1 MKNSTRTARPAALG
15 ALALAALLALT
26 ACGGNAEAE
35 KKAPEAAASAPLFA
49 QLPEKIQ
56 SAGTINVAS
65 NVEYPPFESF
75 DTDGTTIIGIDRE
88 IADALEKQLGVT
100 MDFDNIAFDA
110 IIPGLAS
117 ARYDMAM
124 SAMSDTVERQKT
136 VNFLDYFSAGGGV
149 MTSSAN
155 AEKFK
160 TLDDLCGAHVG
171 IVKGTTEDAD
181 AAGASKKCEEAGK
194 EKIEVTIFAGQN
206 QAVLALQS
214 DRVDAFLV
222 DSTSGSVIAAESKGA
237 LAMGER
243 YQDLA
248 FGIVF
253 PKDQE
258 QLMGAIQKGLE
269 AIKADGTYDKILADY
284 DMADHSM
291 ETFEVNGVKE

>member
-1 MKNSTRTARPAALG
+1 MKNTNRTIRSTALG
-15 ALALAALLALT
+15 ALAIAAMIGLS
-26 ACGGNAEAE
+26 ACGGAADAE
-35 KKAPEAAASAPLFA
+35 KPATADNAAPLFKE
-49 QLPEKIQ
+49 LPEKIQ
-56 SAGTINVAS
+56 KAGTINVAS

-75 DTDGTTIIGIDRE
+75 DTDGTTIVGIDRE
-88 IADALEKQLGVT
+88 IADELEKQLGVT
-100 MDFDNIAFDA
+100 MKFDNIAFDA

-124 SAMSDTVERQKT
+124 SAMSDTVERQKV
-136 VNFLDYFSAGGGV
+136 VNFLDYFSAGGGI
-149 MTSSAN
+149 MTSTAN
-155 AEKFK
+155 AEKYK

-194 EKIEVTIFAGQN
+194 PKIEVTIFAGQN
-206 QAVLALQS
+206 QAVLALES

-222 DSTSGSVIAAESKGA
+222 DSTSGSVIAAGSKGA
-237 LAMGER
+237 LAMGKR

-269 AIKADGTYDKILADY
+269 AMKSEGSYDKILTDY

-291 ETFEVNGVKE
+291 ESFPVNGVKE

>member
-1 MKNSTRTARPAALG
+1 MKNTHRTIRSTALG
-15 ALALAALLALT
+15 ALAVAAMVGLA
-26 ACGGNAEAE
+26 ACGGSAEAE
-35 KKAPEAAASAPLFA
+35 KPTTANNAAPLFNE
-49 QLPEKIQ
+49 LPERVQ
-56 SAGTINVAS
+56 QAGTINVAS

-75 DTDGTTIIGIDRE
+75 DTDGTTIVGIDRD
-88 IADALEKQLGVT
+88 IADALEKQFGVT
-100 MDFDNIAFDA
+100 MEFDNIAFDA
-110 IIPGLAS
+110 IIPGLSS

-124 SAMSDTVERQKT
+124 SAMSDTVERQKA
-136 VNFLDYFSAGGGV
+136 VNFIDYFSAGGGV
-149 MTSSAN
+149 MTTTAN
-155 AEKFK
+155 AERLK
-160 TLDDLCGAHVG
+160 TLEDLCGTHVG

-181 AAGASKKCEEAGK
+181 AAKASKKCGEAGK

-258 QLMGAIQKGLE
+258 QLMGAVQKGLE

-284 DMADHSM
+284 EMADHSM
-291 ETFEVNGVKE
+291 ETFPVNGVKE

>member
-1 MKNSTRTARPAALG
+1 MKNTNRTIRSTALG
-15 ALALAALLALT
+15 ALAVAAMIGLS
-26 ACGGNAEAE
+26 ACGGAAEAE
-35 KKAPEAAASAPLFA
+35 KPSAADNAAPLFKE
-49 QLPEKIQ
+49 LPEKVQ
-56 SAGTINVAS
+56 KAGAINVAS
-65 NVEYPPFESF
+65 NVEYPPFESY
-75 DTDGTTIIGIDRE
+75 DTDGTTIVGIDRE
-88 IADALEKQLGVT
+88 IADELEKKLGVT

-124 SAMSDTVERQKT
+124 SAMSDTVERQKA
-136 VNFLDYFSAGGGV
+136 VNFLDYFSAGGGI
-149 MTSSAN
+149 MTSTEN
-155 AEKFK
+155 ASKYK

-181 AAGASKKCEEAGK
+181 AAGASKKCEDAGK

-206 QAVLALQS
+206 QAVLALGS
-214 DRVDAFLV
+214 DRVDVFLV
-222 DSTSGSVIAAESKGA
+222 DSTSGSVIAAGSKGE

-269 AIKADGTYDKILADY
+269 AMKADGSYDKILSDY

-291 ETFEVNGVKE
+291 KSFPVNGVKE

>member
-1 MKNSTRTARPAALG
+1 MKTTTSTIRSTALG
-15 ALALAALLALT
+15 ALAIFALLGVT
-26 ACGGNAEAE
+26 ACGGAAEAE
-35 KKAPEAAASAPLFA
+35 KPTATDNAAPLFKE
-49 QLPEKIQ
+49 LPEKVQ
-56 SAGTINVAS
+56 TAGVINVAS

-75 DTDGTTIIGIDRE
+75 DTDGKTIIGIDRE

-100 MDFDNIAFDA
+100 MNFDNIAFDA

-124 SAMSDTVERQKT
+124 SAMSDTVERQKA

-149 MTSSAN
+149 MTSTAN
-155 AEKFK
+155 AEKYK

-181 AAGASKKCEEAGK
+181 AIEASKKCEEAGK
-194 EKIEVTIFAGQN
+194 EKVEMTIFAGQN

-214 DRVDAFLV
+214 DRVDVFLV
-222 DSTSGSVIAAESKGA
+222 DSTSGSVIAAGSNGA
-237 LAMGER
+237 LAMGKR

-269 AIKADGTYDKILADY
+269 AIKADGTYDKILTDY

-291 ETFEVNGVKE
+291 ESFPVNGVKE